1 MVGKPYLVITSRLP
15 VTQAVSAAHPRITDA
30 SNIGN
35 ETLIIYNCVKNR
47 DALFHTELSRI
58 ER

>member
-1 MVGKPYLVITSRLP
+1 MEGLP
-15 VTQAVSAAHPRITDA
+15 RYQAVSASRLRITDG

-47 DALFHTELSRI
+47 DALFHTELSHI